1 MSEPNYKE
9 LARQFLLETDG
20 THEAAYVQTK
30 ALLSIACSL
39 IAQEQ
44 TCTVTKRD
52 MFKRE
57 TESKQYFYWLSCGH
71 LVETV
76 NSEPPNY
83 CPDCGAKIAAT
94 LGGGE
99 CEDGGGID
107 ANSDAP

>member
-20 THEAAYVQTK
+20 THEATYVQAK
-30 ALLSIACSL
+30 ALVSIACSL

-44 TCTVTKRD
+44 TCTVTQHD
-52 MFKRE
+52 AYKRE
-57 TESKQYFYWLSCGH
+57 TDGEEQYYKPHFYWLSCGH

-83 CPDCGAKIAAT
+83 CPDCGLKVV
-94 LGGGE
+94 
-99 CEDGGGID
+99 D
-107 ANSDAP
+107 A